1 MSLRAGEGRDLTAAR
16 GRSGAVP
23 ASSAGVSSV
32 LITGSSGRMGGPL
45 SRDLA
50 ERGYRIRLL
59 DINPH
64 PDPPE
69 GAVEFIGPLDESGP
83 LQAAL
88 QGTDAVIHLAAIPN
102 EDTWEAT
109 ITNTISATE
118 FLLRQCAAFGV
129 RKVLLAS
136 SHHVAGFY
144 DKKAVLP
151 GDASPR
157 PDSYYGVAK
166 ATIEAMGALYHHR
179 FGMDVLALRIGS
191 CFPEPTAPR
200 SLAIWLSPRD
210 MTGLVQTWLLASE
223 NTFRIAW
230 GVSSN
235 TRGVLSTAPLVEM
248 GYTPVDDSERFL
260 AELLDRHGAEA
271 LAEAESDWLG
281 GPFCT
286 NPLGRTM
293 NT

>member
-1 MSLRAGEGRDLTAAR
+1 MAGQRF
-16 GRSGAVP
+16 
-23 ASSAGVSSV
+23 SV
-32 LITGSSGRMGGPL
+32 LITGSSGRMGRLL
-45 SRDLA
+45 SHDLA
-50 ERGYRIRLL
+50 GQGYSLRLL
-59 DINPH
+59 DLNPH

-69 GAVEFIGPLDESGP
+69 GALQYIGPLDESGP

-88 QGTDAVIHLAAIPN
+88 QGVDAVIHLAAIPN

-109 ITNTISATE
+109 AVKTIASTE
-118 FLLRQCAAFGV
+118 FLLRLSAAADV

-144 DKKAVLP
+144 DKEAVLP
-151 GDASPR
+151 GDAPPR

-166 ATIEAMGALYHHR
+166 ATIEALGALYHHR

-191 CFPEPTAPR
+191 CFPRPTAPR

-210 MTGLVQTWLLASE
+210 MTGLVLAWLGASE

-230 GVSSN
+230 GVSAN
-235 TRGVLSTAPLVEM
+235 TRGVLSTIPLQEM

-260 AELLDRHGAEA
+260 PELLERFGADS
-271 LAEAESDWLG
+271 LAAADADWLG